1 MPDEPFRCGSRR
13 ILVGMSDIA
22 FGIIDASPGGPLR
35 PERPVA
41 FKEDLPAEKRAL
53 AEDLQA
59 LFGALGISRRRYAV
73 RRHLD
78 PSSVTRY
85 LNGDRVPPWDF
96 VAGLISDVR
105 QESAPLT
112 LQAEAALRETHRVA
126 QSANRRHS
134 AMQELQDEL
143 ASADEE
149 TRRIK
154 TRERALEQALHDR
167 ERSLSESTSRS
178 QHLERD
184 LDNQQLAHRADV
196 ALWEGEYEQ
205 LRRDCDDLR
214 EEMVHLQEALAVTR
228 AELIAAEEQCHQLET
243 ELDAMAQLEGGA
255 EGASS
260 LMAALEAANQTSSV
274 AELVEVVGDLEA
286 RTQQA
291 IARELVSAASRS
303 RRVEE
308 VAALLSGLQ
317 RAGLHAHAE
326 SVVPALVMTR
336 PVAETAA
343 LVGELHRAGFEEGVA
358 AVLRSSVELKSPCD
372 IVGLSLGLHRSGLG
386 ELAES
391 LLTAAFVVRTVSE
404 VVAVTVWAAG
414 TEVEPLSLAALGPA
428 AGRRYVQ
435 EVVELVIAL
444 RAAGRHKHAESLPVA
459 VAERREASS
468 VVTAMECFTSR
479 GMTGEA
485 DLILSAT
492 QSRGVSHVL
501 ALVRALVQGRHSHDA
516 ASVVD
521 RAVGL
526 WPADSVA
533 TMIADLYS
541 TNHFPQAA
549 QALMGSMR
557 HSAAS
562 TRSLLCCLDE
572 AYPGAEAVVEM
583 VAATGSPERAAHLFT
598 SLETRELPQLAEVVF
613 QHTLREKPT
622 GHAGMFLQALDHSDA
637 AVVQEDQLRARARA
651 AQGPSMAPL
660 LLALT
665 AAWRD
670 SAVTAVVR
678 GCTGKRDIGELVL
691 LLRQLHNLDNRTR
704 PRAPD
709 VVDQIIASVVQ
720 SWPTD
725 QQAVLVIALAGAG
738 LPQDADRLSCRAARQ
753 PKFKGVLKYEQT
765 KHEQKVLSLAFWRKG
780 SRGRNDE
787 QSAP

>member
-1 MPDEPFRCGSRR
+1 
-13 ILVGMSDIA
+13 MSDSA
-22 FGIIDASPGGPLR
+22 FGIIDTSPADRAR
-35 PERPVA
+35 PDGLAA
-41 FKEDLPAEKRAL
+41 FKEDLPAERRAL

-73 RRHLD
+73 RRHLN

-112 LQAEAALRETHRVA
+112 FQAEAALRETHRVA
-126 QSANRRHS
+126 QSANRRNS
-134 AMQELQDEL
+134 AIQELQDEL

-184 LDNQQLAHRADV
+184 LDNKQLAHRADV
-196 ALWEGEYEQ
+196 MLWEGEYEQ
-205 LRRDCDDLR
+205 LRSDCDDLR
-214 EEMVHLQEALAVTR
+214 EEMIHLQEALAVTR
-228 AELIAAEEQCHQLET
+228 AELIAAEEQCHQLEV
-243 ELDAMAQLEGGA
+243 ELDAMAQLGGGA

-260 LMAALEAANQTSSV
+260 LMAALEAANRTSSV
-274 AELVEVVGDLEA
+274 AELVVVVGDLEA

-291 IARELVSAASRS
+291 MARELVSAASRS

-308 VAALLSGLQ
+308 VAALLSALQ
-317 RAGLHAHAE
+317 QAGLHAHAE
-326 SVVPALVMTR
+326 TAVPALVMTR

-343 LVGELHRAGFEEGVA
+343 LAGELHRAGFEDGVA

-372 IVGLSLGLHRSGLG
+372 IVGLSLGLHRGGLG

-404 VVAVTVWAAG
+404 AVAVAVWAAG
-414 TEVEPLSLAALGPA
+414 TEVEPLSLVALGPA
-428 AGRRYVQ
+428 ADRRTAQ
-435 EVVELVIAL
+435 ELVDLVIAL
-444 RAAGRHKHAESLPVA
+444 RSAGRHKHAESLPVA
-459 VAERREASS
+459 IAERCAASS
-468 VVTAMECFTSR
+468 VVIATECFTAK
-479 GMTGEA
+479 GMTEEA

-501 ALVRALVQGRHSHDA
+501 ALVHALVQVRHSGA
-516 ASVVD
+516 AAAVVD
-521 RAVGL
+521 RAVGH
-526 WPADSVA
+526 WPADSIA

-541 TNHFPQAA
+541 TNLFPQAA
-549 QALMGSMR
+549 QALMGSLR
-557 HSAAS
+557 RSAVS
-562 TRSLLCCLDE
+562 TRFLLRYLDD

-583 VAATGSPERAAHLFT
+583 VAATGSPERAAHLLT
-598 SLETRELPQLAEVVF
+598 SLEACDLPQLAEVVF

-622 GHAGMFLQALDHSDA
+622 GHAGMFLQVLDRSDA
-637 AVVQEDQLRARARA
+637 AAVQEAQLCARARA

-660 LLALT
+660 LLAL
-665 AAWRD
+665 AAGRRN
-670 SAVTAVVR
+670 SAVGAVAR
-678 GCTGKRDIGELVL
+678 GCTGNRDNGGLVL
-691 LLRQLHNLDNRTR
+691 LLRKLHDLDHPTR
-704 PRAPD
+704 PRASV
-709 VVDQIIASVVQ
+709 VVDEIIAAVVK

-725 QQAVLVIALAGAG
+725 QQASLVITLANAG
-738 LPQDADRLSCRAARQ
+738 LQQEADRLSCQAAAQ
-753 PKFKGVLKYEQT
+753 PKFKGLLKNQQT
-765 KHEQKVLSLAFWRKG
+765 RHEQKVLSLAFWRKVSLG
-780 SRGRNDE
+780 KE
-787 QSAP
+787 